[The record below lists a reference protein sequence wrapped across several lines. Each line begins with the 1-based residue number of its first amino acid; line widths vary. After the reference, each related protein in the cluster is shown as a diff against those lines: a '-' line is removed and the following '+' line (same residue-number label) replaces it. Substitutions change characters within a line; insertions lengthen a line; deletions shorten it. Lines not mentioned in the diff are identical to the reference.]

1 MRVVLIG
8 FRGTGKTETGRL
20 LSRLTSVPFLDT
32 DALIEASAGMTIH
45 DIFRREGE
53 EGFRAREREVIRAL
67 PPGEAVIGTG
77 GGAILDPANVAALRK
92 GSTMVLLEADEAV
105 IEKRIAASTR
115 PPLTTLP
122 LREEIHELL
131 ELRRPHYAA
140 AADFRIDTS
149 LKSPNEVVL
158 AIRKFLHDGTV
169 PLQARKS
176 LVQFFAGSGIPESE
190 VAEAR
195 ILTDVDLWDPRT
207 RLYGIVGYPATQS
220 RSPALFNRLF
230 RQYGITSHYLRFQDP
245 DLLRIL
251 RLAEEIDIR
260 GLSVTIPFKQEIIP
274 TLTDVEVHADAIGA
288 VNTVVWCGSR
298 CFGYNTDW
306 IGIREPLS
314 DHRGEKAVILG
325 AGGAAAAAVY
335 ALQSLDMEV
344 TILNR
349 TVEKAASLAERFDC
363 AYGPSSAFD
372 RLNPA
377 VVVNATSIGMEP
389 ELKSPLQKHQL
400 RSSMTVFDL
409 VYTPPET
416 PLIRIARNSGC
427 QTIPGTEMFVRQAAA
442 QFRHFTG
449 IAPSL
454 ELVRSAME

>member
-1 MRVVLIG
+1 
-8 FRGTGKTETGRL
+8 
-20 LSRLTSVPFLDT
+20 
-32 DALIEASAGMTIH
+32 
-45 DIFRREGE
+45 
-53 EGFRAREREVIRAL
+53 
-67 PPGEAVIGTG
+67 
-77 GGAILDPANVAALRK
+77 
-92 GSTMVLLEADEAV
+92 
-105 IEKRIAASTR
+105 
-115 PPLTTLP
+115 
-122 LREEIHELL
+122 
-131 ELRRPHYAA
+131 
-140 AADFRIDTS
+140 
-149 LKSPNEVVL
+149 
-158 AIRKFLHDGTV
+158 
-169 PLQARKS
+169 
-176 LVQFFAGSGIPESE
+176 

-195 ILTDVDLWDPRT
+195 ILTDVDLWDPLT
-207 RLYGIVGYPATQS
+207 RLYGIVGCPAIQS

-274 TLTDVEVHADAIGA
+274 TLTDVEVHSDAIGA

-377 VVVNATSIGMEP
+377 IVVNATSIGMEP

-416 PLIRIARNSGC
+416 PLLRIARNSGC
-427 QTIPGTEMFVRQAAA
+427 HTIPGTEMFVRQAAA

-454 ELVRSAME
+454 ELVRGAME

>member
-1 MRVVLIG
+1 RACRWGYHDNRCRLCQQVFSGVLGYITERWACMRVVLIG

-45 DIFRREGE
+45 DIFSREGE

-92 GSTMVLLEADEAV
+92 GSTMVLLEADEVV

-169 PLQARKS
+169 PLQARKN
-176 LVQFFAGSGIPESE
+176 LVQFLAGSGIPESE

-207 RLYGIVGYPATQS
+207 RLYGIAG
-220 RSPALFNRLF
+220 SPA
-230 RQYGITSHYLRFQDP
+230 
-245 DLLRIL
+245 
-251 RLAEEIDIR
+251 
-260 GLSVTIPFKQEIIP
+260 
-274 TLTDVEVHADAIGA
+274 
-288 VNTVVWCGSR
+288 
-298 CFGYNTDW
+298 
-306 IGIREPLS
+306 
-314 DHRGEKAVILG
+314 
-325 AGGAAAAAVY
+325 
-335 ALQSLDMEV
+335 
-344 TILNR
+344 
-349 TVEKAASLAERFDC
+349 
-363 AYGPSSAFD
+363 
-372 RLNPA
+372 
-377 VVVNATSIGMEP
+377 
-389 ELKSPLQKHQL
+389 
-400 RSSMTVFDL
+400 
-409 VYTPPET
+409 
-416 PLIRIARNSGC
+416 
-427 QTIPGTEMFVRQAAA
+427 
-442 QFRHFTG
+442 
-449 IAPSL
+449 
-454 ELVRSAME
+454 

>member
-20 LSRLTSVPFLDT
+20 LSRLTAVPFLDT
-32 DALIEASAGMTIH
+32 DAMIEASAGMTIH
-45 DIFRREGE
+45 EIFHREGE

-67 PPGEAVIGTG
+67 SPGDAVIGTG
-77 GGAILDPANVAALRK
+77 GGAILDPVNVALLRK

-115 PPLTTLP
+115 PPLTTHP

-131 ELRRPHYAA
+131 ELRRPLYAA

-149 LKSPNEVVL
+149 LKSQNEVVL
-158 AIRKFLHDGTV
+158 VIRKFLDEGAV
-169 PLQARKS
+169 PRQARES
-176 LVQFFAGSGIPESE
+176 LVSFLEGSGIPDSE

-207 RLYGIVGYPATQS
+207 RLYAIAGYPATQS
-220 RSPALFNRLF
+220 RSPLLFNRLF
-230 RQYGITSHYLRFQDP
+230 KHYGLSCHYLRFQDP
-245 DLLRIL
+245 DLSRIL
-251 RLAEEIDIR
+251 RLADETDLR
-260 GLSVTIPFKQEIIP
+260 GLSVTIPFKQEILS
-274 TLTDVEVHADAIGA
+274 TLTDVEVHANAIGA
-288 VNTVVWCGSR
+288 VNTVVRCGTR
-298 CFGYNTDW
+298 RFGYNTDW

-314 DHRGEKAVILG
+314 DHRGEKAVVLG

-335 ALQSLDMEV
+335 ALLSLDMEV

-349 TVEKAASLAERFDC
+349 TVEKAASMAERFGC
-363 AYGPSSAFD
+363 SYGPPSAFD
-372 RLNPA
+372 RLDPA
-377 VVVNATSIGMEP
+377 VVVNATPVGMEP

-400 RSSMTVFDL
+400 RSTMTVFDL

-416 PLIRIARNSGC
+416 PLLRIARNSRC

-449 IAPSL
+449 IAPPL
-454 ELVRSAME
+454 DLIRSAM

>member
-20 LSRLTSVPFLDT
+20 LSRLTAVPFLDT
-32 DALIEASAGMTIH
+32 DAMIEASAGMTIH
-45 DIFRREGE
+45 EIFHREGE

-67 PPGEAVIGTG
+67 SPGDAVIGTG
-77 GGAILDPANVAALRK
+77 GGAILDPVNVALLRK

-115 PPLTTLP
+115 PPLTTHP

-131 ELRRPHYAA
+131 ELRRPLYAA

-149 LKSPNEVVL
+149 LKSQNEVVL
-158 AIRKFLHDGTV
+158 VIRKFLDEGTV
-169 PLQARKS
+169 PRQARES
-176 LVQFFAGSGIPESE
+176 LVSFLEGSGIPDSE

-207 RLYGIVGYPATQS
+207 RLYAIAGYPATQS
-220 RSPALFNRLF
+220 RSPLLFNRLF
-230 RQYGITSHYLRFQDP
+230 KHYGLSCHYLRFQDP
-245 DLLRIL
+245 DLSRIL
-251 RLAEEIDIR
+251 RLADETDLR
-260 GLSVTIPFKQEIIP
+260 GLSVTIPFKQEILS
-274 TLTDVEVHADAIGA
+274 TLTDVEVHANAIGA
-288 VNTVVWCGSR
+288 VNTVVRCGTR
-298 CFGYNTDW
+298 RFGYNTDW

-314 DHRGEKAVILG
+314 DHRGEKAVVLG

-335 ALQSLDMEV
+335 ALLSLDMEV

-349 TVEKAASLAERFDC
+349 TVEKAASMAERFGC
-363 AYGPSSAFD
+363 SYGPPSAFD
-372 RLNPA
+372 RLDPA
-377 VVVNATSIGMEP
+377 VVVNATPVGMEP

-400 RSSMTVFDL
+400 RSTMTVFDL

-416 PLIRIARNSGC
+416 PLLRIARNSRC

-449 IAPSL
+449 IAPPL
-454 ELVRSAME
+454 ELIRSAM

>member
-20 LSRLTSVPFLDT
+20 LSRLTAVPFLDT
-32 DALIEASAGMTIH
+32 DAMIEASAGMTIH
-45 DIFRREGE
+45 EIFHREGE

-67 PPGEAVIGTG
+67 SPGDAVIGTG
-77 GGAILDPANVAALRK
+77 GGAILDPVNVALLRK

-115 PPLTTLP
+115 PPLTTHP

-131 ELRRPHYAA
+131 ELRRPLYAA

-149 LKSPNEVVL
+149 LKSQNEVVL
-158 AIRKFLHDGTV
+158 VIRKFLDEGTV
-169 PLQARKS
+169 PRQARES
-176 LVQFFAGSGIPESE
+176 LVSFLEGSGIPDSE

-207 RLYGIVGYPATQS
+207 RLYAIAGYPATQS
-220 RSPALFNRLF
+220 RSPLLFNRLF
-230 RQYGITSHYLRFQDP
+230 KHYGLSCHYLRFQDP
-245 DLLRIL
+245 DLSRIL
-251 RLAEEIDIR
+251 RLADETDLR
-260 GLSVTIPFKQEIIP
+260 GLSVTIPFKQEILS
-274 TLTDVEVHADAIGA
+274 TLTDVEVHANAIGA
-288 VNTVVWCGSR
+288 VNTVVRCGTR
-298 CFGYNTDW
+298 RFGYNTDW

-314 DHRGEKAVILG
+314 DHRGEKAVVLG

-335 ALQSLDMEV
+335 ALLSLDMEV

-349 TVEKAASLAERFDC
+349 TVEKAASMAERFGC
-363 AYGPSSAFD
+363 SYGPPSAFD
-372 RLNPA
+372 RLDPA
-377 VVVNATSIGMEP
+377 VVVNATPVGMEP

-400 RSSMTVFDL
+400 RSTMTVFDL

-416 PLIRIARNSGC
+416 PLLRIARNSRC

-449 IAPSL
+449 IAPPL
-454 ELVRSAME
+454 DLIRSAM